1 MVAVGPRV
9 GLGAEGQPE
18 VGEGRKLCPGFN
30 SVQEK
35 ERKNDEWI
43 V

>member
-1 MVAVGPRV
+1 MG
-9 GLGAEGQPE
+9 GLGAEGQFE
-18 VGEGRKLCPGFN
+18 VGEGRKLCPGVN
-30 SVQEK
+30 SLKEK